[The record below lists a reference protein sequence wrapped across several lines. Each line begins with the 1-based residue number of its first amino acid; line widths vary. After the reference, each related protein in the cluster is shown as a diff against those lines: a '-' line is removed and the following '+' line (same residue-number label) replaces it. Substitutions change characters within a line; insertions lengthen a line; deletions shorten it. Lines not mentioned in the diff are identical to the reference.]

1 MEPPWSKKCPV
12 VQRIIEKG
20 ASPGWNDA
28 LNSVVSDSGLYFS
41 YELVNFDGQSS
52 KYFKFSDLLF
62 NYFNLNHPVILWIM
76 DIIMSAQT
84 VKSQIGARSYGQ
96 IIDAVTA
103 FFNAS
108 DRESTEKELISLS
121 QISRF
126 YGILPK
132 EELPQK
138 YELDFVP
145 VVERVNPFEE
155 EIDLTRRFGML
166 YQV

>member
-1 MEPPWSKKCPV
+1 
-12 VQRIIEKG
+12 
-20 ASPGWNDA
+20 
-28 LNSVVSDSGLYFS
+28 
-41 YELVNFDGQSS
+41 
-52 KYFKFSDLLF
+52 
-62 NYFNLNHPVILWIM
+62 M